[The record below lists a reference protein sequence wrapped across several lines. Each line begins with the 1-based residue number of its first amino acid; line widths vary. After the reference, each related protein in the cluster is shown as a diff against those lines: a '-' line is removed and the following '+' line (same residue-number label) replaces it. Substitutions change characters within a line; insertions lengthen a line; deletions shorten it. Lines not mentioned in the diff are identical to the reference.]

1 VASGPTVYHITDE
14 LWDAYS
20 QEQLALQVER
30 LKSTGRYRLPSSFTV
45 RLLFETVVDMGK
57 FRARNPDYVERANGL
72 NSYFEF
78 RFVADKLVGIDQ
90 LMHYHRPSK
99 SAEYK
104 LRMLEL
110 YTDPSNIRQPELTD
124 IGAIAAWWE
133 GDDVYSRLPL
143 LPTTDDFKLLS
154 EISSVH
160 ARDMLACLLYD
171 RSVRRVESEPRN
183 QPMRQRQLF
192 NLNAEQSVQK
202 ITMYVPRRV
211 STAANGGTHASPH
224 MHFRA
229 EHTRQ
234 QPYGPRKSPSYREIV
249 IAGKWINAA
258 DIDPSELGT
267 PGRTVTLRGM

>member
-1 VASGPTVYHITDE
+1 MDRRAH
-14 LWDAYS
+14 
-20 QEQLALQVER
+20 
-30 LKSTGRYRLPSSFTV
+30 YRLPSGEFAV
-45 RLLFETVVDMGK
+45 RLFFETVVDMGN

-78 RFVADKLVGIDQ
+78 RFVGDKLVGIDQ
-90 LMHYHRPSK
+90 LLHYHMPNR
-99 SAEYK
+99 SAEFK
-104 LRMLEL
+104 LRTLEL
-110 YTDPSNIRQPELTD
+110 YKDPSNIRQPELAD
-124 IGAIAAWWE
+124 IGGVTAWWD
-133 GDDVYSRLPL
+133 GDEVYSRLPL

-154 EISSVH
+154 EKSSVY
-160 ARDMLACLLYD
+160 ARDLLACLLYD
-171 RSVRRVESEPRN
+171 RSIHRVESEPRN
-183 QPMRQRQLF
+183 QPMRRRQLF
-192 NLNAEQSVQK
+192 NPDAEQSVQK

-211 STAANGGTHASPH
+211 STADRGGTHASPK